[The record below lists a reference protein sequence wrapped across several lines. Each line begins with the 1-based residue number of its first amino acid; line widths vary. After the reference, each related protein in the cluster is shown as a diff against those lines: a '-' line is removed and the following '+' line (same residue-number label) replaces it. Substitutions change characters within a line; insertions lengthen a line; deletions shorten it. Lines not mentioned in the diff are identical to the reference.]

1 MKSSGK
7 KTAPG
12 FFMIATTVAI
22 AFACSF
28 AAAQQGHKSWS
39 DYGGGAD
46 NSRFTALEQIKK
58 SNVKQLG
65 VAWTYFNGQS
75 AMNPIIAHGVMYV
88 YGRNNSLIALDA
100 ATGKEIWIHTGLST
114 IAELGV
120 NYWESKDGKDRR
132 LIFQIN
138 HFLEEIDARTGKSIL
153 SFGEDGLVDMREGLD
168 RVPAEV
174 ARIKSDAPGRVF
186 ENLIIEGSSTGENF
200 LAPPGHIRAYDVI
213 TGKVVWTFH
222 TVPYP
227 GEFGYDTWP
236 KDAWRYIGGVNDWGE
251 LSLDEKRGIVY
262 VVLGSP
268 TYDLYGADRIGM
280 GLFGDSL
287 VALDARTGKRLWHF
301 QEVHHDLWDSDPCS
315 APQLITVRHN
325 GQLVDAVAQAGKT
338 GFVYVFNRVTG
349 EPLWPIEERPVPQSD
364 VPGEQA
370 WPTQPFPTAPPPF
383 ARQKMSADDV
393 NPFLLTPEERAT
405 WKEKIA
411 SARNEG
417 LFTPAGYMRDT
428 VQIPGSRGG
437 SNRGTS
443 ASDPEKGL
451 FFVTS
456 SDFPSLINIQGPE
469 LPVTTGAAGGRG
481 PGGVAAPAEYQQNC
495 QSCHG
500 ADLAGSVEVPPLA
513 GVTSRL
519 TLPEFRMIVASGKGQ
534 MPAHPDLDAAAVDT
548 LYNYL
553 ASASGGGAAAES
565 RPMTGPVV
573 ANGGAPGGLLPAP
586 LNPRRLTA
594 LYGGNNRFVG
604 PPYPDGIVAP
614 QRLYSNY
621 GLVTGVIGP
630 PWSEIICYDLNTG
643 TIRWRKPLG
652 EDEEAVKEGGKNTG
666 MLAGGERVG
675 MVVTSTGLVFAT
687 AKDGK
692 MRAFDVDNGDELWTY
707 KMPAG
712 LTGLPSV
719 YEAQGR
725 EYLVVGSGAPPVF
738 GLKKGARGF
747 GENVPAADQATLG
760 YVVFAL
766 PGNPR
771 RPGKNAATR
780 TLRGS

>member
-1 MKSSGK
+1 M
-7 KTAPG
+7 
-12 FFMIATTVAI
+12 
-22 AFACSF
+22 
-28 AAAQQGHKSWS
+28 
-39 DYGGGAD
+39 
-46 NSRFTALEQIKK
+46 
-58 SNVKQLG
+58 
-65 VAWTYFNGQS
+65 
-75 AMNPIIAHGVMYV
+75 
-88 YGRNNSLIALDA
+88 
-100 ATGKEIWIHTGLST
+100 
-114 IAELGV
+114 
-120 NYWESKDGKDRR
+120 
-132 LIFQIN
+132 
-138 HFLEEIDARTGKSIL
+138 
-153 SFGEDGLVDMREGLD
+153 
-168 RVPAEV
+168 
-174 ARIKSDAPGRVF
+174 
-186 ENLIIEGSSTGENF
+186 
-200 LAPPGHIRAYDVI
+200 
-213 TGKVVWTFH
+213 
-222 TVPYP
+222 
-227 GEFGYDTWP
+227 
-236 KDAWRYIGGVNDWGE
+236 NDWGE

>member
-1 MKSSGK
+1 MKLSGK

-12 FFMIATTVAI
+12 FFMIATPIAI

-364 VPGEQA
+364 VPGEHA
-370 WPTQPFPTAPPPF
+370 WPTQPFPTAPPAF
-383 ARQKMSADDV
+383 ARQKMAADDV

-443 ASDPEKGL
+443 ASDPENGL

-513 GVTSRL
+513 GVTSRI
-519 TLPEFRMIVASGKGQ
+519 TLPEFKMIVASGKGQ

-652 EDEEAVKEGGKNTG
+652 EDEEALKEGGKNTG

-675 MVVTSTGLVFAT
+675 MVVTSTGLVFVT

-692 MRAFDVDNGDELWTY
+692 MRALDVDNGDELWTY

-712 LTGLPSV
+712 LTGLPSI

-766 PGNPR
+766 PRNPR
-771 RPGKNAATR
+771 RPGKNGKAL